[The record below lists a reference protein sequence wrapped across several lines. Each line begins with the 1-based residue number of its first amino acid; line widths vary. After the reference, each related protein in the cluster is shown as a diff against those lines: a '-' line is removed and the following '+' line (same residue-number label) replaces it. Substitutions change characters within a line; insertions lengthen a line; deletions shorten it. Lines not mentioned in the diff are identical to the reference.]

1 MVVCHEHSIQGRYG
15 CYIGPESSVTAKQNH
30 HGSLYIEGSLW
41 HSNSIASGARGG
53 DLDKDN
59 QRIDKMRS

>member
-1 MVVCHEHSIQGRYG
+1 MVVTLALNQVLLQSKTTM
-15 CYIGPESSVTAKQNH
+15 VT
-30 HGSLYIEGSLW
+30 LYIEGSLW